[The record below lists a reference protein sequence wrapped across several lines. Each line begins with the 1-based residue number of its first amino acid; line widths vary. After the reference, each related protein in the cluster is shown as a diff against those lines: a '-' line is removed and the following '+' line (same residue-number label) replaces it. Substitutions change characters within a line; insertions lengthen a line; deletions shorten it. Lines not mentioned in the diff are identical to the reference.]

1 MKRLSTI
8 LALCSLM
15 WGLVTVSPA
24 QTRITVQTDR
34 PGAAIRPT
42 MWGIFFEDIN
52 FGADG
57 GLYAELVKNRSFEF
71 PDGIMGWSRILR
83 EGSEGYIYIERY
95 PQEQVNAHFLR
106 MRVGKTG
113 QGFGLSNEGFRGM
126 GIREGKDYRFSVLA
140 RLTDGAS
147 MTLRV
152 ELVGG
157 GNRKL
162 AEAKLEGFGSQ
173 WDEYTVVLHAQATEP
188 KAHLNLFVEGSGM
201 LDLDVVSLFPVDTW
215 KGRANGLR
223 ADLVQMLADLKP
235 GFLRFPGGCIV
246 EGRSLDVRYQWK
258 TTIGDP
264 AERKLIVNRWNTEF
278 NHRLTPDYYQ
288 SFGLGFYE
296 YFLLSEDI
304 GAAPMPILNCGM
316 ACQFNTGELAPMDE
330 LGPYVQDALDL
341 IEFANGPADRGWGRK
356 RAEMGHPEPFG
367 LKLLG
372 VGNEQWGPQYIE
384 RYKVFVKAIKDKYPD
399 IQLIAG
405 TGSDATIF
413 PNGPQEIDCL
423 WSQYRQLKAEIVDE
437 HFYRRPDWFLDNTGF
452 YDNYERGDS
461 ELFVGEYG
469 AQSIGVASPDNRN
482 NWHCALAEAAFMTG
496 LERNADL
503 VTMSCYAPLFCHVD
517 GWQWKPDLIWFDN
530 LRVFGTPNYY
540 VQKLFS
546 VHRGDR
552 VLPVEVADA
561 ATAPNGKPRF
571 YASSVYDERSNEV
584 ILKVVNATADS
595 ISATVEAKGAKA
607 VGPQANV
614 TILASDKLNYENSF
628 ETPKKVAPIDSRIPV
643 RSAEF
648 RHDFRPYSLTIIRLM
663 CQTR

>member
-1 MKRLSTI
+1 MLG
-8 LALCSLM
+8 LA
-15 WGLVTVSPA
+15 TASPG
-24 QTRITVQTDR
+24 QTRISVQVDQ

-42 MWGIFFEDIN
+42 MWGVFFEDIN

-71 PDGIMGWSRILR
+71 PDSIMGWSRILQS
-83 EGSEGYIYIERY
+83 GSEGYIYVEKY
-95 PQEQVNAHFLR
+95 PEKQTNAHFLR
-106 MRVGKTG
+106 MKVGKTG
-113 QGFGLSNEGFRGM
+113 RGFGISNGGFRGM
-126 GIREGKDYRFSVLA
+126 GIREGKDYRFSVRA
-140 RLTDGAS
+140 RLTAGGP

-152 ELVGG
+152 ELAGRG
-157 GNRKL
+157 RRPL
-162 AEAKLEGFGSQ
+162 AETKLDRFTSQ
-173 WDEYTVVLHAQATEP
+173 WQEYTAVLRAESTEE
-188 KAHLNLFVEGSGM
+188 KARLNLFVEGSGT
-201 LDLDVVSLFPVDTW
+201 LDLDMVSLFPVDTW
-215 KGRANGLR
+215 KDREGGLR
-223 ADLVQMLADLKP
+223 ADLVQMLAEMKP

-246 EGRSLDVRYQWK
+246 EGRTLDVRYQWK

-264 AERKLIVNRWNTEF
+264 ADRKLIVNRWNTEF

-296 YFLLSEDI
+296 YFLLSEDL
-304 GAAPMPILNCGM
+304 GAEPMPIINCGM

-341 IEFANGPADRGWGRK
+341 IEFANGPADSGWGRK

-372 VGNEQWGPQYIE
+372 IGNEQWGPQYIE
-384 RYKVFVKAIKDKYPD
+384 RYKVFVKAIQDKYPD

-413 PNGPQEIDCL
+413 PNGQQEIDYL
-423 WSQYRQLKAEIVDE
+423 WSQYRRLKADIVDE
-437 HFYRRPDWFLDNTGF
+437 HFYRRPDWFLDNAHF
-452 YDNYERGDS
+452 YDNYERDGS
-461 ELFVGEYG
+461 EIFVGEYG

-482 NWHCALAEAAFMTG
+482 NWHTALAEAAFMTG

-517 GWQWKPDLIWFDN
+517 GWQWRPDLIWFDN

-546 VHRGDR
+546 LNRGDR
-552 VLPVEVADA
+552 VLPVAVAEP
-561 ATAPNGKPRF
+561 ATTPDGKPRF
-571 YASSVYDERSNEV
+571 YASSVYDETSNEM
-584 ILKVVNATADS
+584 ILKVVNATGEPVRA
-595 ISATVEAKGAKA
+595 IIQTRGAKT
-607 VGPQANV
+607 VGLQANV
-614 TILASDKLNYENSF
+614 TVLASDDLNDENSF
-628 ETPKKVAPIDSRIPV
+628 EAPRKIAPVESRVPV

-648 RHDFRPYSLTIIRLM
+648 RYDFRPYSMTIVRLM
-663 CQTR
+663 CQSQ

>member
-1 MKRLSTI
+1 MTRIRTI
-8 LALCSLM
+8 CVATSLVL
-15 WGLVTVSPA
+15 GLVTGLA
-24 QTRITVQTDR
+24 GQTRITVQTDR

-71 PDGIMGWSRILR
+71 PDNIMGWSRILR
-83 EGSEGYIYIERY
+83 DGSEGYIYVETYPER
-95 PQEQVNAHFLR
+95 QVNAHFLR
-106 MRVGKTG
+106 MKVDDTG
-113 QGFGLSNEGFRGM
+113 RGFGVANDGFRGM
-126 GIREGKDYRFSVLA
+126 GIREGKDYRFRVRARVSEGGPMALRIELA
-140 RLTDGAS
+140 GRS
-147 MTLRV
+147 R
-152 ELVGG
+152 
-157 GNRKL
+157 RPL

-173 WDEYTVVLHAQATEP
+173 WQEYTAVLRAGRTEE
-188 KAHLNLFVEGSGM
+188 KARLNLFVEGSGT
-201 LDLDVVSLFPVDTW
+201 LDLDMVSLFPVDTW
-215 KGRANGLR
+215 KGRENGLR
-223 ADLVQMLADLKP
+223 ADLVQMLAEMKP

-246 EGRSLDVRYQWK
+246 EGRTLDVRYQWK

-264 AERKLIVNRWNTEF
+264 ADRKLIVNRWNTEF

-296 YFLLSEDI
+296 YFLLSEDL
-304 GAAPMPILNCGM
+304 GAEPMPIINCGM

-341 IEFANGPADRGWGRK
+341 IEFANGPADSEWGRK

-372 VGNEQWGPQYIE
+372 IGNEQWGPQYIE
-384 RYKVFVKAIKDKYPD
+384 RYKVFVKAIKDQYPE
-399 IQLIAG
+399 IQLIAA

-413 PNGPQEIDCL
+413 PNGRQEIDYL
-423 WSQYRQLKAEIVDE
+423 WSQFRRLDADIVDE
-437 HFYRRPDWFLDNTGF
+437 HFYRRPDWFLDSARL
-452 YDNYERGDS
+452 YDDYPRDGS
-461 ELFVGEYG
+461 EIFVGEYG

-482 NWHCALAEAAFMTG
+482 NWHCALSEAAFMTG

-517 GWQWKPDLIWFDN
+517 GWQWRPDLIWFDN

-546 VHRGDR
+546 LNRGDR
-552 VLPVEVADA
+552 VLPVEVTEPAKA
-561 ATAPNGKPRF
+561 SNGEPRF
-571 YASSVYDERSNEV
+571 YASSAYDESSNEMV
-584 ILKVVNATADS
+584 LKVVNATNEA
-595 ISATVEAKGAKA
+595 IRATIEAKGIRA
-607 VGPQANV
+607 VGAQARV
-614 TILASDKLNYENSF
+614 TVLAGDSLTDENSF
-628 ETPKKVAPIDSRIPV
+628 ETPEKIAPVESKIPV

-648 RHDFRPYSLTIIRLM
+648 GYHFQPYSLTIIRLM
-663 CQTR
+663 CQRP